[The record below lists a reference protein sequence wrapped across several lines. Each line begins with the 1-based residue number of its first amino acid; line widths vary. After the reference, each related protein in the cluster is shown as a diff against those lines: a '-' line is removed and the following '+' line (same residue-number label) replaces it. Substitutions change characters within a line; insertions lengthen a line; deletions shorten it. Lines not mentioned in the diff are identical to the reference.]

1 VGKPAVETLL
11 VQEGVARP
19 GVVCDRSR
27 WLALE
32 GEQCPVCGDP
42 IRSTPDVIDEL
53 GEAVVDEGGSVRTVR
68 VETKLDELLTACTLR
83 FELPGRGRGE
93 KGRSSHQE

>member
-1 VGKPAVETLL
+1 VGRPAVETLF
-11 VQEGVARP
+11 VQEGVGGLRP
-19 GVVCDRSR
+19 LAVA
-27 WLALE
+27 LALE

>member
-1 VGKPAVETLL
+1 
-11 VQEGVARP
+11 
-19 GVVCDRSR
+19 
-27 WLALE
+27 
-32 GEQCPVCGDP
+32 
-42 IRSTPDVIDEL
+42 VIDEL

>member
-1 VGKPAVETLL
+1 MWSAT
-11 VQEGVARP
+11 AR
-19 GVVCDRSR
+19 GGWRSK
-27 WLALE
+27 ASSV
-32 GEQCPVCGDP
+32 PVCGDP